1 MIVLLALL
9 TGCAQPTHL
18 QYDFGRAYMEAASTQ
33 ANLDR
38 PSAARAVYS
47 LSGTE
52 GEQLRKNVEK
62 ETTEEKSGK
71 AETAADIQ

>member
-1 MIVLLALL
+1 MTILLALL
-9 TGCAQPTHL
+9 AGCAQPTHL
-18 QYDFGRAYMEAASTQ
+18 QYDFGRAYMEAGTTQ

-52 GEQLRKNVEK
+52 GEQLRKNVEQ
-62 ETTEEKSGK
+62 ETTEKKSGK
-71 AETAADIQ
+71 AESAAEVN